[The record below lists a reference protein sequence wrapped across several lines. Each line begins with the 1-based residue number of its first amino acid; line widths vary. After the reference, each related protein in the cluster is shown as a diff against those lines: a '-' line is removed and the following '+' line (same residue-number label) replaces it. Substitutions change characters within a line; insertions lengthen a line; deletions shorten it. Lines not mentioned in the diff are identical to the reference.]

1 MKLKHNIPLI
11 YVIGSMMWGR
21 FFIPVIALFYISSQV
36 PLEQFTVIM
45 SVFALTILLFELPT
59 GVIADL
65 LGKKKTLLLS
75 RLLYMVEIP
84 ILAFMDGFWPFLIAK
99 IISGIGVSLWSGS
112 EQALLYDTLKKLKRE
127 KEHKRI
133 SGLLFTVNHIT
144 MAFVFIIGAW
154 MFSINHKLPAIAS
167 IPFVTGGF
175 ILTFFLTEPY
185 PVKKKINLASA
196 WAHFKKSVEHVWKHN
211 YVKYL
216 IAFSLPIHAMIV
228 IILTISS
235 AYFEKIMIPVIFI
248 GVLAFISAM
257 TSAISSKKAHS
268 IEERLGD
275 RKSLQLIQIFVI
287 LGLLLMAGMVKY
299 FGAIF
304 YLFIPLAAGLFNVL
318 INHYVNV
325 HIETAHRATILS
337 IKNMCNQLGIVVLFP
352 LAGYITKTK
361 SMRGSFIFL
370 AGFFIV
376 YAIILYLYSKRLKIY
391 SRS

>member
-1 MKLKHNIPLI
+1 
-11 YVIGSMMWGR
+11 
-21 FFIPVIALFYISSQV
+21 
-36 PLEQFTVIM
+36 
-45 SVFALTILLFELPT
+45 
-59 GVIADL
+59 
-65 LGKKKTLLLS
+65 
-75 RLLYMVEIP
+75 
-84 ILAFMDGFWPFLIAK
+84 
-99 IISGIGVSLWSGS
+99 
-112 EQALLYDTLKKLKRE
+112 
-127 KEHKRI
+127 
-133 SGLLFTVNHIT
+133 
-144 MAFVFIIGAW
+144 
-154 MFSINHKLPAIAS
+154 
-167 IPFVTGGF
+167 
-175 ILTFFLTEPY
+175 
-185 PVKKKINLASA
+185 
-196 WAHFKKSVEHVWKHN
+196 
-211 YVKYL
+211 VKYL
-216 IAFSLPIHAMIV
+216 ISFSLPIHAMIV
-228 IILTISS
+228 IVLTISS
-235 AYFEKIMIPVIFI
+235 AYFEKIMIPVVFI

-275 RKSLQLIQIFVI
+275 RKSLRLIQIFVI